1 LSGENTF
8 APYSK
13 LENKQEKEKMEVK
26 MINNRPVKIW
36 TDNVEES
43 AMRQIENLTTLPFLF
58 HHLAIMPDVHA
69 GMGMPI
75 GGVLACKNAV
85 IPNAVGVDIGCGMCA
100 VKTNW
105 KVNEIP
111 TTVIRKEIMAGI
123 RERIPLGM
131 DHHKEA
137 QDERYLP
144 EGHDIDKL
152 EVVKR
157 RQNSIRY
164 EVGTLGG
171 GNHFIELQR
180 DEEDTLWI
188 MIHSG
193 SRNLGKQVG
202 DFYNHIAKTLNTRYY
217 SVVSP
222 DIQLPF
228 LAAETKEFGMY
239 WNEMKYCIDFAFC
252 NRKLMMERIEEV
264 LADSLKGI
272 EFEPMINIAHNY
284 AAYEHHFGENVIV
297 HRKGATL
304 AREGVTGIIP
314 GSQGTASYIV
324 EGLGNPDSFCSCSH
338 GAGRVL
344 SRKMAIKTL
353 DMQQEL
359 AQLEA
364 KGIIHAIRSQNDMQ
378 EASGAYKDIEE
389 VIANELDLVKVKTRL
404 LPVAVIKG

>member
-1 LSGENTF
+1 
-8 APYSK
+8 
-13 LENKQEKEKMEVK
+13 METK
-26 MINNRPVKIW
+26 IINNRPVKIW
-36 TDNVEES
+36 TDKVEES

-75 GGVLACKNAV
+75 GGVLACTDAV

-105 KVNEIP
+105 KVADISTEVLRKQIMRG
-111 TTVIRKEIMAGI
+111 IRK
-123 RERIPLGM
+123 RIPLGM

-137 QDERYLP
+137 QDEKYLP
-144 EGHDIDKL
+144 TGHDIDKM
-152 EVVKR
+152 EIVKR
-157 RQNSIRY
+157 RQVAITK

-171 GNHFIELQR
+171 GNHFIELQK
-180 DEEDTLWI
+180 DEEGYLWI

-193 SRNLGKQVG
+193 SRNLGKLVG
-202 DFYNHIAKTLNTRYY
+202 DYYNEKAKVLNERWH

-222 DIQLPF
+222 DIRLPF
-228 LAAETKEFGMY
+228 LPLRTNEFDAY
-239 WNEMKYCIDFAFC
+239 WREMEYCIDFAFC
-252 NRKLMMERIEEV
+252 NRRLMMERIEEV
-264 LADSLKGI
+264 IADALNGI

-284 AAYEHHFGENVIV
+284 ATWEHHFNKNVIV

-304 AREGVTGIIP
+304 AREGVIGIIP
-314 GSQGTASYIV
+314 GSQGSASYIV

-338 GAGRVL
+338 GAGRTM
-344 SRKMAIKTL
+344 SRTAAIRDL
-353 DMQQEL
+353 NMQEEVER
-359 AQLEA
+359 LEA
-364 KGIIHAIRSQNDMQ
+364 LGIVHAIRSQNDMQ

-389 VIANELDLVKVKTRL
+389 VIANEADLVKVKTRL

>member
-1 LSGENTF
+1 MKVT
-8 APYSK
+8 
-13 LENKQEKEKMEVK
+13 
-26 MINNRPVKIW
+26 MINNCPVNIW
-36 TDNVEES
+36 TDNVEET

-75 GGVLACKNAV
+75 GGVLACKDAV

-105 KVNEIP
+105 KVSEIP
-111 TTVIRKEIMAGI
+111 IRVIRKEIMRGI
-123 RERIPLGM
+123 RERIPLGR

-137 QDERYLP
+137 QDDKYLP

-157 RQNSIRY
+157 RQHSIRY

-171 GNHFIELQR
+171 GNHFIELQK
-180 DEEDTLWI
+180 DEDDTMWI

-202 DFYNHIAKTLNTRYY
+202 DYYNKIAATLNARWH
-217 SVVSP
+217 SAVSP
-222 DIQLPF
+222 DIRLPF
-228 LAAETKEFGMY
+228 LARESKEFGMY
-239 WNEMKYCIDFAFC
+239 WDEMKYCIDFALC

-264 LADSLKGI
+264 IADSLKGI

-284 AAYEHHFGENVIV
+284 AAMEHHFGQNVIV

-304 AREGVTGIIP
+304 AREGVIGIIP

-338 GAGRVL
+338 GAGRVM
-344 SRKMAIKTL
+344 SRTMAIKTL
-353 DMQQEL
+353 DMQQEVS
-359 AQLEA
+359 QLEA
-364 KGIIHAIRSQNDMQ
+364 KGIVHAIRSQEDMQ

-389 VIANELDLVKVKTRL
+389 VIANELDLVKVITRL

>member
-1 LSGENTF
+1 MIT
-8 APYSK
+8 
-13 LENKQEKEKMEVK
+13 K
-26 MINNRPVKIW
+26 MINDRPVKIW

-58 HHLAIMPDVHA
+58 HHLAIMPDVHT

-75 GGVLACKNAV
+75 GGVLACEGAV

-105 KVNEIP
+105 KVSEISAE
-111 TTVIRKEIMAGI
+111 VLRKKIMRGIRK
-123 RERIPLGM
+123 RIPLGRE
-131 DHHKEA
+131 HHKTA
-137 QDERYLP
+137 QDIAYLP
-144 EGHDIDKL
+144 VGHDIDSM
-152 EVVKR
+152 EIVKR
-157 RQNSIRY
+157 RQIAITK

-171 GNHFIELQR
+171 GNHFIELQK
-180 DEEDTLWI
+180 DEKDTLWI

-202 DFYNHIAKTLNTRYY
+202 DYYNKLAAALNKKWH
-217 SVVSP
+217 SAVSP
-222 DIQLPF
+222 DIRLPF
-228 LAAETKEFGMY
+228 LAQGTNEFDMY
-239 WNEMKYCIDFAFC
+239 WKEMNFCIDFALC

-264 LADSLKGI
+264 LSDSLPGI

-284 AAYEHHFGENVIV
+284 AAVEHHFGSDVIV

-304 AREGVTGIIP
+304 AREGVVGIIP

-324 EGLGNPDSFCSCSH
+324 EGLGNPESFCSCSH

-344 SRKMAIKTL
+344 SRTAAIRDL
-353 DMQQEL
+353 DLREEVER
-359 AQLEA
+359 LEA
-364 KGIIHAIRSQNDMQ
+364 KGIVHAIRSQNDMQ

-389 VIANELDLVKVKTRL
+389 VIANETDLVRVKTRL

>member
-1 LSGENTF
+1 
-8 APYSK
+8 
-13 LENKQEKEKMEVK
+13 MEVK
-26 MINNRPVKIW
+26 IINNRPVKIW
-36 TDNVEES
+36 TDKVEES

-75 GGVLACKNAV
+75 GGVLACTDAV

-105 KVNEIP
+105 KVADISTEVLRKQIMRG
-111 TTVIRKEIMAGI
+111 IRK
-123 RERIPLGM
+123 RIPLGM
-131 DHHKEA
+131 EHHKEA
-137 QDERYLP
+137 QDEKYLP
-144 EGHDIDKL
+144 TGHDIDKM
-152 EVVKR
+152 EIVKR
-157 RQNSIRY
+157 RQVAITK

-171 GNHFIELQR
+171 GNHFIELQK
-180 DEEDTLWI
+180 DEEGYLWI

-193 SRNLGKQVG
+193 SRNLGKLVG
-202 DFYNHIAKTLNTRYY
+202 DYYNEKAKVLNERWH

-222 DIQLPF
+222 DIRLPF
-228 LAAETKEFGMY
+228 LPLRTNEFDAY
-239 WNEMKYCIDFAFC
+239 WREMEYCIDFAFC
-252 NRKLMMERIEEV
+252 NRRLMMERIEEV
-264 LADSLKGI
+264 IADALNGI

-284 AAYEHHFGENVIV
+284 ATWEHHFNKNVIV

-304 AREGVTGIIP
+304 AREGVIGIIP

-338 GAGRVL
+338 GAGRTM
-344 SRKMAIKTL
+344 SRTAAIRDL
-353 DMQQEL
+353 NMQEEVER
-359 AQLEA
+359 LEA
-364 KGIIHAIRSQNDMQ
+364 LGIVHAIRSQNDMQ

-389 VIANELDLVKVKTRL
+389 VIANEADLVKVKTRL

>member
-1 LSGENTF
+1 
-8 APYSK
+8 
-13 LENKQEKEKMEVK
+13 MEVK

-105 KVNEIP
+105 KVSDIP
-111 TTVIRKEIMAGI
+111 TDVLRKQIMRGIRK
-123 RERIPLGM
+123 RIPLGM
-131 DHHKEA
+131 DHHKEP
-137 QDERYLP
+137 QDAKYLP
-144 EGHDIDKL
+144 TGHDIDSM
-152 EVVKR
+152 EIVKR
-157 RQNSIRY
+157 RQNAILH

-171 GNHFIELQR
+171 GNHFIELQK
-180 DEEDTLWI
+180 DGDDTLWI

-193 SRNLGKQVG
+193 SRNLGKLVG
-202 DFYNHIAKTLNTRYY
+202 EYYNNIATTLNVRWH

-222 DIQLPF
+222 ELKLSF
-228 LAAETKEFGMY
+228 LARETREFGMY
-239 WNEMKYCIDFAFC
+239 WNEMKYCIDFALC

-264 LADSLKGI
+264 LADSLQGI

-284 AAYEHHFGENVIV
+284 ASWEHHFGENVIV

-304 AREGVTGIIP
+304 AREGVIGIIP

-324 EGLGNPDSFCSCSH
+324 EGLGNPESFCSCSH

-344 SRKMAIKTL
+344 SRGMAIKTL
-353 DMQQEL
+353 DMQQEVE
-359 AQLEA
+359 QLEA

-389 VIANELDLVKVKTRL
+389 VIANETDLVKVKTRL

>member
-1 LSGENTF
+1 
-8 APYSK
+8 
-13 LENKQEKEKMEVK
+13 MEVK
-26 MINNRPVKIW
+26 IINNRPVKIW
-36 TDNVEES
+36 TNDVEES
-43 AMRQIENLTTLPFLF
+43 AMRQIENLTTLPFLH

-75 GGVLACKNAV
+75 GGVLACDGAV

-105 KVNEIP
+105 KVEDLP
-111 TTVIRKEIMAGI
+111 PHVIRKEIMKGI
-123 RERIPLGM
+123 RARIPLGM

-137 QDERYLP
+137 QDAKYLP
-144 EGHDIDKL
+144 QGHDIDKM
-152 EVVKR
+152 EIVKR
-157 RQNSIRY
+157 RQHSILH

-171 GNHFIELQR
+171 GNHFIELQK
-180 DEEDTLWI
+180 DEEGNLWI

-202 DFYNHIAKTLNTRYY
+202 DYYNKIAVSLNEKWH

-222 DIQLPF
+222 EIRLPF
-228 LAAETKEFGMY
+228 LPHGTREFGAY
-239 WNEMKYCIDFAFC
+239 WNEMKYCIDFALC
-252 NRKLMMERIEEV
+252 NRRLMMERIQEV
-264 LADSLKGI
+264 IADSLKGI

-284 AAYEHHFGENVIV
+284 AAIEHHFGKDVIV

-304 AREGVTGIIP
+304 AREGVIGIIP

-344 SRKMAIKTL
+344 SRKAAIKTL
-353 DMQQEL
+353 DMDAEVRN
-359 AQLEA
+359 LEA
-364 KGIIHAIRSQNDMQ
+364 KGIIHAIRCQDDMQ
-378 EASGAYKDIEE
+378 EASGAYKDIDT
-389 VIANELDLVKVKTRL
+389 VIANESDLVKVKTKL
-404 LPVAVIKG
+404 LPIAVIKG

>member
-1 LSGENTF
+1 MIT
-8 APYSK
+8 
-13 LENKQEKEKMEVK
+13 K

-36 TDNVEES
+36 TDKVEES
-43 AMRQIENLTTLPFLF
+43 AMRQIENLTALPFLF

-75 GGVLACKNAV
+75 GGVLACEDAV

-105 KVNEIP
+105 KVSEIP
-111 TTVIRKEIMAGI
+111 THVLRKEIMSGI

-131 DHHKEA
+131 EHHREA
-137 QDERYLP
+137 QDEKYLP
-144 EGHDIDKL
+144 VGYDIDSL

-157 RQNSIRY
+157 RQNSIRH

-171 GNHFIELQR
+171 GNHFIELQK
-180 DEEDTLWI
+180 DEDDTLWI

-202 DFYNHIAKTLNTRYY
+202 DFYNKIAERLNKQWH
-217 SVVSP
+217 SVVP
-222 DIQLPF
+222 PEFRLPF
-228 LAAETKEFGMY
+228 LARETKEFGMY
-239 WNEMKYCIDFAFC
+239 WNNMKYCIDFALC
-252 NRKLMMERIEEV
+252 NRRLMMERIEEV
-264 LADSLKGI
+264 LADSLKGV

-284 AAYEHHFGENVIV
+284 AAWENHFGKDVIV

-304 AREGVTGIIP
+304 ANEGTIGIIP

-338 GAGRVL
+338 GAGRIM
-344 SRKMAIKTL
+344 SRTKAIQIL
-353 DMQQEL
+353 DMQKEV
-359 AQLEA
+359 AQLES
-364 KGIIHAIRSQNDMQ
+364 KGIVHAIRCQDDMQ

-389 VIANELDLVKVKTRL
+389 VIANELDLVKVKKRL

>member
-1 LSGENTF
+1 
-8 APYSK
+8 
-13 LENKQEKEKMEVK
+13 MEVK
-26 MINNRPVKIW
+26 MINNCPVKIW

-75 GGVLACKNAV
+75 GGVLACKDAV

-105 KVNEIP
+105 KVAEIP
-111 TTVIRKEIMAGI
+111 TDVLRKQIMRGIRK
-123 RERIPLGM
+123 RIPLGM

-137 QDERYLP
+137 QDEKYLP
-144 EGHDIDKL
+144 TGHDIDKM
-152 EVVKR
+152 EIVKQ
-157 RQNSIRY
+157 RQVSITK

-171 GNHFIELQR
+171 GNHFIELQK
-180 DEEDTLWI
+180 DETDTLWI

-193 SRNLGKQVG
+193 SRNLGARVG
-202 DFYNHIAKTLNTRYY
+202 EHYNNIARELNEKWH
-217 SVVSP
+217 SVVKPELRLSF
-222 DIQLPF
+222 LPRG
-228 LAAETKEFGMY
+228 TKEFEMY
-239 WNEMKYCIDFAFC
+239 WKEMRFCIDFALC
-252 NRKLMMERIEEV
+252 NRELMMERIEEV
-264 LADSLKGI
+264 IKDAIPEI

-284 AAYEHHFGENVIV
+284 AAWEHHFGQDVIV

-304 AREGVTGIIP
+304 AREGVVGIIP

-338 GAGRVL
+338 GAGRTM
-344 SRKMAIKTL
+344 SRTAAIREL
-353 DMQQEL
+353 D
-359 AQLEA
+359 LEKEVERLDA
-364 KGIIHAIRSQNDMQ
+364 LGIIHAIRNQDDMQ
-378 EASGAYKDIEE
+378 EASGAYKDIET
-389 VIANELDLVKVKTRL
+389 VIANETDLVKVKTRL

>member
-1 LSGENTF
+1 
-8 APYSK
+8 
-13 LENKQEKEKMEVK
+13 
-26 MINNRPVKIW
+26 MINNCPVKIW

-43 AMRQIENLTTLPFLF
+43 ALRQIENLTTLPFLF

-75 GGVLACKNAV
+75 GGVLACKDAV

-105 KVNEIP
+105 KVSEIP
-111 TTVIRKEIMAGI
+111 TNVIRKEIMRGI
-123 RERIPLGM
+123 RQRIPLGM
-131 DHHKEA
+131 DHHKNP

-152 EVVKR
+152 EVVRR
-157 RQNSIRY
+157 RQNSVRH

-171 GNHFIELQR
+171 GNHFIELQK
-180 DEEDTLWI
+180 DEDDTLWI

-202 DFYNHIAKTLNTRYY
+202 DYYNKIAATLNARWH
-217 SVVSP
+217 SAVSP
-222 DIQLPF
+222 DIRLPF
-228 LAAETKEFGMY
+228 LARESKEFGMY
-239 WNEMKYCIDFAFC
+239 WDEMKYCVDFALC

-264 LADSLKGI
+264 IADSLKGI

-284 AAYEHHFGENVIV
+284 AAMEHHFGQNVIV

-304 AREGVTGIIP
+304 AREGVIGIIP

-338 GAGRVL
+338 GAGRVM
-344 SRKMAIKTL
+344 SRSMAIKTL
-353 DMQQEL
+353 DMQQEVS
-359 AQLEA
+359 QLEA
-364 KGIIHAIRSQNDMQ
+364 KGIVHAIRSQADMQ